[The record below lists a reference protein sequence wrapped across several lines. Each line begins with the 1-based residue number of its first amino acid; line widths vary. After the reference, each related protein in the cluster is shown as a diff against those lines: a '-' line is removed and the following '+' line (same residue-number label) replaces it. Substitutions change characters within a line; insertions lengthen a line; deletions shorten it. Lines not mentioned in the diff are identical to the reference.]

1 MTKLFQLGTI
11 AAFVFLT
18 FSVFLTACSNS
29 ESSSLPASSSDQGLT
44 GEQTVPTQPVEYRYT
59 YFDINKESGIGVD
72 TFFFSLTKED
82 PLYFSINS
90 LKEQHAQKELF
101 SSVSVGGTPYK
112 NNRDILVLNGSLPS
126 DPTERSIVTQT
137 LIRTTRL
144 NMLPPFNIEINNE
157 VFEVLK

>member
-11 AAFVFLT
+11 AVFLFLT

-29 ESSSLPASSSDQGLT
+29 ESSSLPTSSSDQGLT

-101 SSVSVGGTPYK
+101 SSVSVAGTPYR
-112 NNRDILVLNGSLPS
+112 NNRDILELNGSLPS
-126 DPTERSIVTQT
+126 NPEQRAIVIET
-137 LIRTTRL
+137 IARTTQL
-144 NMLPPFNIEINNE
+144 NMLPPFDIVINNE
-157 VFEVLK
+157 TFSYER